1 MPNKS
6 VPAAA
11 EGVLPSEIIAENRIM
26 ELSREISSLLDRAP
40 GREYVHVVAASL
52 PCHHH
57 ITIGGGDD
65 ETEIRAAKEEAAAAA
80 WNLTCLQDRLG
91 HVRSMVSLIEY
102 ALEGMGI
109 GNDEVNALQTGVS
122 KVYDDVTE
130 AVDFLK
136 SLRGETSAG

>member
-1 MPNKS
+1 MSNATA
-6 VPAAA
+6 PAAA
-11 EGVLPSEIIAENRIM
+11 EGLLPSEIIAENRIM

-40 GREYVHVVAASL
+40 RREYVHIVAASL
-52 PCHHH
+52 PSQSHV
-57 ITIGGGDD
+57 TIGGRDD
-65 ETEIRAAKEEAAAAA
+65 EAEISAAKEEAAAAA

-102 ALEGMGI
+102 ALEGIGL
-109 GNDEVNALQTGVS
+109 GNDEVNALQTGMS

-136 SLRGETSAG
+136 SVRGQTSAG